1 MSWVTKIDRLAHLL
15 VQAQELGLEA
25 VARDRVERAER
36 LVHQHQ
42 RRVDGERAGEADAL
56 ALPAGE
62 LRGVALAVVGLEADQ
77 LEQLGGARAGA
88 LLVPAEQAR
97 DGRDVVRD
105 GHVREQADLL
115 DHVADAAAELDDVLV
130 ADARAVDP

>member
-1 MSWVTKIDRLAHLL
+1 M
-15 VQAQELGLEA
+15 QAQELGLEA

-62 LRGVALAVVGLEADQ
+62 LRREALAVVGLEADE
-77 LEQLGGARAGA
+77 LEELGSAARVRFLSQPSRRGT
-88 LLVPAEQAR
+88 VPMLSATVMCGNR
-97 DGRDVVRD
+97 
-105 GHVREQADLL
+105 
-115 DHVADAAAELDDVLV
+115 
-130 ADARAVDP
+130 PTCWIT